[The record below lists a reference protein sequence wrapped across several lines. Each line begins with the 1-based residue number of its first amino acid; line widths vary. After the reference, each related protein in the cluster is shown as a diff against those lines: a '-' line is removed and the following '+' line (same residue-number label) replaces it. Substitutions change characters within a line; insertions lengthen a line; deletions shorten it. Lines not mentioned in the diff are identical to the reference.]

1 VTAKLAAQSGV
12 KVPDGL
18 EASGRE
24 LWLSIVGP
32 YEPETHERLL
42 LLQACRCADRL
53 DRLAVEEVAGPITV
67 AGRQG
72 DPIANPALVEARQ
85 QSLAF
90 ARMLASLRL
99 PSGEEDERPQRRGS
113 ARRPYALRGVPS

>member
-1 VTAKLAAQSGV
+1 MSAKLAAQSGP
-12 KVPDGL
+12 KAPDGL
-18 EASGRE
+18 DASGRE
-24 LWLSIVGP
+24 LWLSVVED
-32 YEPETHERLL
+32 YELEAHERLL
-42 LLQACRCADRL
+42 LLQACRCVDRL

-67 AGRQG
+67 ASRQG

-99 PSGEEDERPQRRGS
+99 PSGEDAGRPQRRGA
-113 ARRPYALRGVPS
+113 ARGSYGVRSVS